1 MGQEHPTLYTSE
13 KDLDSMTFRKYL
25 TLAAAALLPALAAC
39 DQPSAPSALTPEKTQ
54 PTSVIDPATGE
65 PVAINYPSNPTYADF
80 PSGEAAPLQVVL
92 PPPGCDPSYEFCEPE
107 PCDPAVDYGCQ
118 PCDPTNPSHWCYCE
132 PGLITA
138 IRTQRSGSEPN
149 NSAEVS
155 SLAGPT
161 CNRQVVTGIG
171 ARIVED
177 SDYSTLHV
185 EYRQPYSNGT
195 LGPRVIYKSGPSPN
209 STVEAWAS
217 VPDGYAIVG
226 VKVGQGGTHDMR
238 TLIVDY
244 RAFQLTASG
253 VRMQGPIYTIN
264 AGVAPY
270 GSTNVSYTT
279 YSDTEVFSGIGLRS
293 AVQQTKTM
301 ISYLGQLP

>member
-1 MGQEHPTLYTSE
+1 M
-13 KDLDSMTFRKYL
+13 KFRKYM

-39 DQPSAPSALTPEKTQ
+39 EQALSTTPSALKPDKTV

-65 PVAINYPSNPTYADF
+65 PVAINYPANPTYFDEV
-80 PSGEAAPLQVVL
+80 PGTNTPMSVIV
-92 PPPGCDPSYEFCEPE
+92 PPIECDPSVEYCEPE
-107 PCDPAVDYGCQ
+107 PCDPTVDWGCQ
-118 PCDPTNPSHWCYCE
+118 PCDSTNPSHWCYCE

-149 NSAEVS
+149 SSPEVS
-155 SLAGPT
+155 SLAGT
-161 CNRQVVTGIG
+161 SCNRQVVTGVG

-177 SDYSTLHV
+177 SNYSTLHV

-195 LGPRVIYKSGPSPN
+195 LGSRVIYRTGSSPN
-209 STVEAWAS
+209 STLEAWAS

-238 TLIVDY
+238 TLIVNY
-244 RAFQLTASG
+244 RQIALTANG
-253 VRMQGPIYTIN
+253 VRMTGPIYTIN

-270 GSTNVSYTT
+270 GTTNVDYTT

-301 ISYLGQLP
+301 VSYLGQLP

>member
-1 MGQEHPTLYTSE
+1 
-13 KDLDSMTFRKYL
+13 MTFRKYL

-39 DQPSAPSALTPEKTQ
+39 DQDALSTPSALAPEKTQ

-65 PVAINYPSNPTYADF
+65 PVAINYPSNPTYVDF
-80 PSGEAAPLQVVL
+80 PAGQTGPLQVINPV
-92 PPPGCDPSYEFCEPE
+92 PIDPCDPTYEYCEPE

-138 IRTQRSGSEPN
+138 VRTQRSGSEPN
-149 NSAEVS
+149 NAAEVS
-155 SLAGPT
+155 SLAGT
-161 CNRQVVTGIG
+161 SCNRQVVTGIG
-171 ARIVED
+171 ARIIED
-177 SDYSTLHV
+177 SNYSTLHV

-195 LGPRVIYKSGPSPN
+195 LGARTIHRTGSAP
-209 STVEAWAS
+209 TATLEAWAS

-226 VKVGQGGTHDMR
+226 VKVGQGGTHDLR
-238 TLIVDY
+238 TLIVSY
-244 RAFQLTASG
+244 RAIQLTASG
-253 VRMQGPIYTIN
+253 VRMQGPVYTIN

-270 GSTNVSYTT
+270 GSTNVDYLTT
-279 YSDTEVFSGIGLRS
+279 SDTEVYSGIGLRS

-301 ISYLGQLP
+301 ISYIGQLP